1 MSTGRQEA
9 FEIFKRD
16 YGDNR
21 IIDEQKMFLKKGYA
35 EAKTLGEK
43 INSSRNKISELY
55 YYLFFFYFLNG

>member
-16 YGDNR
+16 YADNNL
-21 IIDEQKMFLKKGYA
+21 IEDQKKFLKKGYA

-43 INSSRNKISELY
+43 INISRNKISWLRRKKKV
-55 YYLFFFYFLNG
+55 FWVF